1 MGIKKGS
8 FLHNLSFVFG
18 AQILVLVIS
27 VLRAFIL
34 PKFLPVEGFGYWE
47 VYWFYTTYVGI
58 FCLGYNDGIYLKYG
72 ECNVEQL
79 PMKEIRSGN
88 RLFALFLL
96 IVTVFS
102 IVIVSTK
109 IHNAQSAF
117 SLCFAAI
124 NIFTIGLTSVFIYV
138 FQITAQFRRYS
149 FYSVIDKI
157 AVLLAII
164 FLVVIN
170 NNNYRFV
177 VVADCVFKIVALVL
191 MIIKMPEL
199 LIGDCTGFRSSL
211 LFLVEN
217 MRVGVK
223 LMVANLMSMLL
234 VGAGR
239 FIVQFYG
246 DITDFA
252 MYSFGVSI
260 TGLVLTAV
268 TAIGLV
274 LYPTIKRIPQS
285 SHSLLFRKV
294 NTSTRVM
301 GLVSLLVYF
310 PMYLFVEWVYPAYIS
325 VLSYLPLLF
334 LIVFLQCKISLL
346 NNTFYKV
353 MRLETRML
361 IANLSCV
368 VLFIMLASLFF
379 PHYPQMKTIALC
391 TMLAMLVRC
400 YSSEISL
407 SKWLNLN
414 PDNRI
419 ILELLIIS
427 VFLFSAEYCTIWL
440 SFAIFS
446 IVLLGWLVLDRKENS
461 VLLEMLNNNRK
472 TNQQ

>member
-1 MGIKKGS
+1 MIRIKKGS

-18 AQILVLVIS
+18 AQMLVLVIS

-88 RLFALFLL
+88 RLFAFLL
-96 IVTVFS
+96 FFITVSAIVILSS
-102 IVIVSTK
+102 IV
-109 IHNAQSAF
+109 HDAQSAF

-124 NIFTIGLTSVFIYV
+124 NIMTIGLTSVFIYV
-138 FQITAQFRRYS
+138 FQITTQFKKYS
-149 FYSVIDKI
+149 FYSVLDKI
-157 AVLLAII
+157 AVLLAIV
-164 FLVVIN
+164 FLVIIN
-170 NNNYRFV
+170 NNNFRFV
-177 VVADCVFKIVALVL
+177 VVADCVFKMAALVL

-199 LIGDCTGFRSSL
+199 LIGDCLGFRSSL

-217 MRVGVK
+217 MKVGVK

-285 SHSLLFRKV
+285 YHSQLFRKV
-294 NTSTRVM
+294 NISTRVM
-301 GLVSLLVYF
+301 GLVSILVYF
-310 PMYLFVEWVYPAYIS
+310 PMYLFVERFYPAYNS

-334 LIVFLQCKISLL
+334 LIVFFQCKISLL

-353 MRLETRML
+353 MRLETKML

-368 VLFIMLASLFF
+368 ALFMVLALFLF
-379 PHYPQMKTIALC
+379 PRFPQMKTIALC

-407 SKWLNLN
+407 SKWLNIN

-427 VFLFSAEYCTIWL
+427 VFIISSECCTIWV
-440 SFAIFS
+440 SFAVFFTVI
-446 IVLLGWLVLDRKENS
+446 LGWLILDRKENI

-472 TNQQ
+472 S